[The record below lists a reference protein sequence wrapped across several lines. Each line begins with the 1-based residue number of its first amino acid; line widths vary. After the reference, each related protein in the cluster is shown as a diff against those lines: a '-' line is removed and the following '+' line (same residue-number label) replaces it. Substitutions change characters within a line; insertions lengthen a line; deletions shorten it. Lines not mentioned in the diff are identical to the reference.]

1 MDKPTCSL
9 NISTYNWPVA
19 LKLCLQ
25 SVLLQKVLPNEVV
38 IADDGSGPETKAVI
52 DEFTAKAPFQVIHIW
67 HEDKGYCLPEI
78 QNKAIV
84 KSSCDYIIQIDGD
97 CLLHTLFIADHLRL
111 AKQDT
116 FVCGT
121 RSMIKEDYT
130 AELLYKGN
138 LSFPIDMKGHLSKKF
153 NAVYNVLLAA
163 LHYRFQRSR
172 KNYLYVKG
180 CNMAFW
186 KNDLLKVNGH
196 NEFFIGWGKE
206 DNDLA
211 LRLLNTGV
219 GIRFAKFC
227 AIQYHL
233 HHKESGKSGVNI
245 SEALLLE
252 TELKGLTYTPN
263 GIVKAL

>member
-1 MDKPTCSL
+1 MVKLNCSL
-9 NISTYNWPVA
+9 HISTYNWPAA

-25 SVLLQKVLPNEVV
+25 SVLWQKVLPGEVV
-38 IADDGSGPETKAVI
+38 IADDGSGPETKAII
-52 DEFTAKAPFQVIHIW
+52 DDFFSQSPFPGIHVW

-78 QNKAIV
+78 QNKAIM
-84 KSSCDYIIQIDGD
+84 KSAGDYIIQIDGD
-97 CLLHTLFIADHLRL
+97 CILHPLFIADHLRL
-111 AKQDT
+111 AKKNT

-130 AELLYKGN
+130 AELLLKGN
-138 LSFPIDMKGHLSKKF
+138 LSFPLNIKDHLSKKF
-153 NAVYNVLLAA
+153 NAVYNTPLAV
-163 LHYRFQRSR
+163 LHYWFQRTR
-172 KNYLYVKG
+172 KNYRYVKG

-196 NEFFIGWGKE
+196 NESFIGWGKE
-206 DNDLA
+206 DNDIA

-233 HHKESGKSGVNI
+233 HHKDSGKSGVNI
-245 SEALLLE
+245 SEALLRE
-252 TELKGLTYTPN
+252 TELKGLMYTPN
-263 GIVKAL
+263 GINKA

>member
-1 MDKPTCSL
+1 MPKPTCSL
-9 NISTYNWPVA
+9 NISTYNWPAA
-19 LKLCLQ
+19 LKLCLR
-25 SVLLQKVLPNEVV
+25 SVLMQKVLPDEVV
-38 IADDGSGPETKAVI
+38 IADDGSGLETKAVI
-52 DEFTAKAPFQVIHIW
+52 GDFAAKASFPVIHEW

-84 KSSCDYIIQIDGD
+84 KSIGEYIIQIDGD
-97 CLLHTLFIADHLRL
+97 CILHPLFIADHLRL
-111 AKQDT
+111 AKKAT

-121 RSMIKEDYT
+121 RSMINEDYT
-130 AELLYKGN
+130 SELLHKGG
-138 LSFPIDMKGHLSKKF
+138 LSFPLHTKGHLSKKI
-153 NAVYNVLLAA
+153 NAVYNVPLAIF
-163 LHYRFQRSR
+163 YYWFQRAR

-196 NEFFIGWGKE
+196 NESFIGWGKE
-206 DNDLA
+206 DNDIA
-211 LRLLNTGV
+211 LRLLNAGV

-233 HHKESGKSGVNI
+233 HHKDNGKSGVNI
-245 SEALLLE
+245 SEELLRE

-263 GIVKAL
+263 GIVKA